1 MGQGTLTIYS
11 ASAGSG
17 KTYKLT
23 SIYLAHLFRSRYS
36 YRKILAVTFTNKA
49 TAEMKSRILDHLHKL
64 ANGENSD
71 YLSDLVK
78 STGRTEE
85 WIRNESKE
93 ILNSILHD
101 FSRFSV
107 STIDSFF
114 LKVLRAFARE
124 VGLHSGFSIEL
135 DHTAILSTAVDEM
148 IASATADNQLK
159 NWLITYAKSN
169 IEEEKSWN
177 LKDAIISLAEELFKE
192 KFKIL
197 SFEEQSKLE
206 DKIFLSEYIKK
217 IRLISHSFEKELI
230 AFGVR
235 ANELFQNLN

>member
-64 ANGENSD
+64 AVGENSD
-71 YLSDLVK
+71 YLPGLVK
-78 STGRTEE
+78 STGKTEE

-101 FSRFSV
+101 SRGFQYLQSIVFSRRCF
-107 STIDSFF
+107 
-114 LKVLRAFARE
+114 VLLPEE

-135 DHTAILSTAVDEM
+135 DHTTILSTAVDEM
-148 IASATADNQLK
+148 IASATVDTQLK

-177 LKDAIISLAEELFKE
+177 LKTL
-192 KFKIL
+192 
-197 SFEEQSKLE
+197 
-206 DKIFLSEYIKK
+206 
-217 IRLISHSFEKELI
+217 
-230 AFGVR
+230 
-235 ANELFQNLN
+235 